1 MIENSKIIQLFIL
14 DYTNF
19 VYNVNSNLSFL
30 YESRRMLYELQG
42 AFIFFISWQYI
53 CLLSG
58 KMK

>member
-30 YESRRMLYELQG
+30 YESGRMLYELQG
-42 AFIFFISWQYI
+42 AFIFFIFWQ
-53 CLLSG
+53 
-58 KMK
+58 